1 MLVPSSLVKLA
12 SSSDSVSKNEKF
24 IGGIS
29 SKRLLPGSLTSD
41 LSEVPITLEVG
52 VVSGDE
58 SNKEVVES
66 FA

>member
-1 MLVPSSLVKLA
+1 
-12 SSSDSVSKNEKF
+12 
-24 IGGIS
+24 
-29 SKRLLPGSLTSD
+29 LLPGSLTSD